1 MINSKQFAKVRNSV
15 MFFLRRPLIDKTIND
30 AKASVSS
37 FLAFEDFFNDR
48 TYWDFALLMI
58 ATADFAWDEK
68 IKVEFFEYLIQ
79 SLAYLNG
86 SKTDTASFIKLFA
99 LEMQNRLK
107 ELEARKFFSDTSGIK
122 YAYSHITKYTLG
134 IVTEIDD
141 KIWTLAD

>member
-1 MINSKQFAKVRNSV
+1 MTDKQFAKVRNSIT
-15 MFFLRRPLIDKTIND
+15 FFLRRPLIEKTIND

-68 IKVEFFEYLIQ
+68 IKIEFFEYLIQ
-79 SLAYLNG
+79 SLAYLN
-86 SKTDTASFIKLFA
+86 SDKNDTASFIKLFA

-107 ELEARKFFSDTSGIK
+107 ELEAGNFFSDTSGIK
-122 YAYSHITKYTLG
+122 YAYSHIMKYTLE
-134 IVTEIDD
+134 VVAEIDD
-141 KIWTLAD
+141 KIWTLED

>member
-1 MINSKQFAKVRNSV
+1 MTNKQFAKVRNSV
-15 MFFLRRPLIDKTIND
+15 LLFLKRPLIEQTIND

-37 FLAFEDFFNDR
+37 FLAFEDFFSNI
-48 TYWDFALLMI
+48 TYWEIALLMI
-58 ATADFAWDEK
+58 AVADFAWDEK

-86 SKTDTASFIKLFA
+86 SKTDNASFIKLFA

-107 ELEARKFFSDTSGIK
+107 ELEAGNFFSDNSGIK

>member
-1 MINSKQFAKVRNSV
+1 MNSKQFAKVRNSV
-15 MFFLRRPLIDKTIND
+15 LLFLKRPLIEQTIND

-37 FLAFEDFFNDR
+37 FLAFEDFFSNI
-48 TYWDFALLMI
+48 TYWEIVLLMI
-58 ATADFAWDEK
+58 AVADFAWDEK
-68 IKVEFFEYLIQ
+68 IKVEFFEYLMQ

-86 SKTDTASFIKLFA
+86 SKTDNASFIKLFA

-107 ELEARKFFSDTSGIK
+107 ELEAKNFFSDTSGIK

-134 IVTEIDD
+134 IVTEIND